1 MEIQPYLFFDG
12 RCEEALN
19 FYRSALG
26 AEITM
31 LMRFSESPDPT
42 PPDMLPPGAEN
53 KVMHAALKIGASVLL
68 ASDGHCAGN
77 PRFEGMAISLTVA
90 SEAEAAR
97 VFAAL
102 SNAGEVTMPLGKT
115 FFSPSFGMLRDRF
128 GVAWMVYV
136 APA

>member
-1 MEIQPYLFFDG
+1 
-12 RCEEALN
+12 
-19 FYRSALG
+19 
-26 AEITM
+26 
-31 LMRFSESPDPT
+31 
-42 PPDMLPPGAEN
+42 MLPPGAEN
-53 KVMHAALKIGASVLL
+53 KVMHAALKIGASTLL

-102 SNAGEVTMPLGKT
+102 SSAGEVTMPLGKT

>member
-12 RCEEALN
+12 RCEEALA
-19 FYRSALG
+19 FYREALG

-31 LMRFSESPDPT
+31 LLRFNESPDPT
-42 PPDMLPPGAEN
+42 PPGMLPPGAEN
-53 KVMHAALKIGASVLL
+53 KVMHAAIRIGESVVL
-68 ASDGHCAGN
+68 ASDGQCGGQ
-77 PRFEGMAISLTVA
+77 PSFEGMSLSLTVA
-90 SEAEAAR
+90 SEAEATR

-102 SNAGEVTMPLGKT
+102 ANAGEVTMPLGKT

-136 APA
+136 AP

>member
-12 RCEEALN
+12 RCEEALA
-19 FYRSALG
+19 FYREALG

-31 LMRFSESPDPT
+31 LLRFNESPDPT
-42 PPDMLPPGAEN
+42 PPGMLPPGAEN
-53 KVMHAALKIGASVLL
+53 KVMHAAIRIGESMVL
-68 ASDGHCAGN
+68 ASDGQCGGK
-77 PRFEGMAISLTVA
+77 PSFEGMSLSLTVA
-90 SEAEAAR
+90 SEAEATR

-102 SNAGEVTMPLGKT
+102 ANAGEVTMPLGKT

-136 APA
+136 AP